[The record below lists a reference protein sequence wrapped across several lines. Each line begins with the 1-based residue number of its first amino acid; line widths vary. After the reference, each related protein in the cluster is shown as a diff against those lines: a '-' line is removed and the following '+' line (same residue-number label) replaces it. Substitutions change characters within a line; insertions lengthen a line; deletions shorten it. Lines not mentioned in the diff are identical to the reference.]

1 MNKWDNVFYFTA
13 IFIFISVLTMKVNE
27 VFIMDV
33 RDTRLM
39 CVLVG
44 NSSLC
49 SVRNVCVT
57 DDGILTFI
65 MVHKAWRHDLVV
77 RF

>member
-1 MNKWDNVFYFTA
+1 MNKWDNVSYSTA
-13 IFIFISVLTMKVNE
+13 IFIFKSVLMMKVNE
-27 VFIMDV
+27 VFVTDV

-57 DDGILTFI
+57 DGGILTFV
-65 MVHKAWRHDLVV
+65 MVHKAWRHHLTVH
-77 RF
+77 F